1 MNINQLLF
9 DTAYKELLVMLQRN
23 GLSEYDLKK
32 YFVIDNRKPE
42 SLQDVYIEFIRTA
55 STNFSHTASIINFNE
70 NQTKI
75 SEILQGFNYEYVSLL
90 SGTEKDKMSEKFIDL
105 FNVQRG
111 SDKEKDY
118 LLTRWIK
125 VVLFSAV
132 FISGCRNIEG
142 FYNRVNRTD
151 DLKQVPIRISNEI
164 EGFGFNSA
172 CDALTNLGYP
182 EYVRPNWHLA
192 EICTQLRIIKGNESV
207 ADNNISS
214 FKQNNKF
221 QFKVSKLEDYEA
233 FDAIRRIAADN
244 NVSPFMLD
252 KVFQLVCSGNF
263 FKDNKHIQVDYE
275 EQRESIIRGV
285 NRQVEELDAPLTEYD
300 DNEKQ
305 KQEIAAKSLIDSFDK
320 LDISE
325 SAPQD
330 LNNKFET
337 SINKED
343 IACIKEMCKSN
354 RNDLLVKLLR
364 PFASENSDTD
374 LVEAEGYIYRVE
386 TLDDESIKVTFTITN
401 DYMHKFNLMYLYSNF
416 KKSDDGDYYI
426 PLTFQE
432 KAEFGDHL
440 IDDLYYPFEYY
451 YECIVSKE
459 EAIKRKWLDETKELK
474 YYRLEIKDRGSFFD
488 KLNNKADRTGRII
501 FYDEENVHGG
511 ENKVTTPI
519 NKPESCN
526 GTEIKSEHSTDEYFD
541 ALFESYEKSDIC
553 IYRVGQGNFIT
564 LDISYTDPDKKH
576 KFLVFDAGTYKDKNF
591 IDTNVASLQKSIE
604 QSDPDEVYFML
615 SHYHVDHRTIMTA
628 TFEKMKASGENKDPK
643 AFCILPS
650 NGSHKDFDTV
660 KLYSM
665 GIFKERAKLVVGVP
679 GQEIYKKSGIRVFQ
693 GESYSKGGWEDEN
706 SQSLMIQLKNT
717 LLPADSY
724 YRFWP
729 DEYGIDY
736 TSNPQQHKKFK
747 YIVAPHH
754 GFYYIKPIEY
764 TNTIKIDPSDK
775 KTVMT
780 VFDVNAPTSK
790 MYITCGGD
798 DKSYNM
804 RIINKLLVSLG
815 IPKNLVE
822 ITYTSDNNLTNPIK
836 FTDS

>member
-23 GLSEYDLKK
+23 RLSEYDLKK

-105 FNVQRG
+105 FNVQRE
-111 SDKEKDY
+111 SDKERDY

-182 EYVRPNWHLA
+182 EYVRPNWHLV

-207 ADNNISS
+207 ADNNISP
-214 FKQNNKF
+214 FKKNNKF
-221 QFKVSKLEDYEA
+221 QLKVSKLEDYEA

-263 FKDNKHIQVDYE
+263 FKDNKHIQVDYD
-275 EQRESIIRGV
+275 EQRESIILGV

-305 KQEIAAKSLIDSFDK
+305 KIAVKSLIDSFDK

-364 PFASENSDTD
+364 PFASEDSDTD

-386 TLDDESIKVTFTITN
+386 TLDDERIKVTFTITN
-401 DYMHKFNLMYLYSNF
+401 DYMHKFNLLYLYSNF
-416 KKSDDGDYYI
+416 KKSKDGEYYI

-511 ENKVTTPI
+511 EKKVTTPI

-526 GTEIKSEHSTDEYFD
+526 GTEIKSEHTTDEYFD
-541 ALFESYEKSDIC
+541 ALFESYKKSDVC

-564 LDISYTDPDKKH
+564 LDISYTDPNKKH
-576 KFLVFDAGTYKDKNF
+576 KFLVFDAGTYKDKSF
-591 IDTNVASLQKSIE
+591 VDDNVTTLQKSIE
-604 QSDPDEVYFML
+604 QSDSDEVYFML
-615 SHYHVDHRTIMTA
+615 SHYHEDHRTIMTA
-628 TFEKMKASGENKDPK
+628 TFEKMKAAGENKDLK
-643 AFCILPS
+643 VFCILPCK
-650 NGSHKDFDTV
+650 GSHMDFDTV
-660 KLYSM
+660 KLYDM
-665 GIFKERAKLVVGVP
+665 GIFKERARIVKG
-679 GQEIYKKSGIRVFQ
+679 GECKEIYNNSGIRVFQ
-693 GESYSKGGWEDEN
+693 GNKCKEGGWKDEN

-729 DEYGIDY
+729 DEYGQVNIDGITQY
-736 TSNPQQHKKFK
+736 KKFQI
-747 YIVAPHH
+747 IVAPHH
-754 GFYYIKPIEY
+754 GFYDDE
-764 TNTIKIDPSDK
+764 SDVDNNK
-775 KTVMT
+775 FNA
-780 VFDVNAPTSK
+780 VFDVNDQSSK
-790 MYITCGGD
+790 MYITADEQRHGLDG
-798 DKSYNM
+798 
-804 RIINKLLVSLG
+804 INKLLIDLG
-815 IPKNLVE
+815 IDKGVSDSKLVE
-822 ITYTSDNNLTNPIK
+822 ITNTLNNNCTAPIN